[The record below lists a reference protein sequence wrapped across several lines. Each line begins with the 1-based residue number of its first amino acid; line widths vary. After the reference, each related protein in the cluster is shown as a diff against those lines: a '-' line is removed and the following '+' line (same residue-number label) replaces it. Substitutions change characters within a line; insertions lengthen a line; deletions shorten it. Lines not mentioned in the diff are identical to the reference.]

1 MAETQD
7 VSGGKPV
14 PVEGTELPLWGM
26 EIDPEKARDAFRA
39 FAGRDSGQACLTYLV
54 LACSCLSLCR
64 VF

>member
-1 MAETQD
+1 MAEAQD

-54 LACSCLSLCR
+54 PACS
-64 VF
+64 

>member
-1 MAETQD
+1 MITRGWHRQD

-39 FAGRDSGQACLTYLV
+39 FAGRDGGQV
-54 LACSCLSLCR
+54 LSSSDPIL
-64 VF
+64 